1 MQESEAVDPGGARE
15 TSAFPGAVGRVELGV
30 ADRSQPAGRV
40 FALLVS
46 DLQADCLAHRDGV
59 LADEDTEELHAFRV
73 AIRRTRSLLRAAAD
87 VLPDRDRR
95 ELRDGLRWLSD
106 LTSPVRDL
114 DVLAADLPDMGR
126 RLQPELAVGLEP
138 LRGAI
143 ATERTQALDRLA
155 AAITSDRFVSLQR
168 TWHHCGRVY
177 LLGGDL
183 PAASAAPAG
192 VVADGMVRRS
202 EARMRRAGRRALR
215 TGELVDWHD
224 LRKALKQFRYVL
236 AEVAPL
242 YPDGRFR
249 SVRRELPELQDLL
262 GRLQDHHVQAELLS
276 RVGAATGG
284 EAALAAGVLA
294 NRLHRDVHRVHRRC
308 ASTWSSFDGSASMER
323 LRSELSDAT

>member
-1 MQESEAVDPGGARE
+1 VQESEAVDPGGTRE
-15 TSAFPGAVGRVELGV
+15 PSESPGVVGRVEFGV

-40 FALLVS
+40 FPLLLS
-46 DLQADCLAHRDGV
+46 GLQADCLAQRAGV
-59 LADEDTEELHAFRV
+59 LADEDPEDLHAFRV

-95 ELRDGLRWLSD
+95 ELRDGLRWLAD

-114 DVLAADLPDMGR
+114 DVLVADLPAMAR
-126 RLQPELAVGLEP
+126 RLQPELAVGREP
-138 LRGAI
+138 LREAI
-143 ATERTQALDRLA
+143 VAERKRAHDRLA
-155 AAITSDRFVSLQR
+155 TAITSDRFVSLQR

-183 PAASAAPAG
+183 PVASAVPAG

-242 YPDGRFR
+242 YPDRRFR
-249 SVRRELPELQDLL
+249 AVSKELPDLQDLL

-276 RVGAATGG
+276 RVGVSAGG

-308 ASTWSSFDGSASMER
+308 AAAWRSFDGSASMER
-323 LRSELSDAT
+323 LRSELADTT

>member
-1 MQESEAVDPGGARE
+1 MHESEGVDPGGADP
-15 TSAFPGAVGRVELGV
+15 AAAAPGPGGRPELGP

-40 FALLVS
+40 FPLVLS
-46 DLQADCLAHRDGV
+46 GLQSDCLAHREGV
-59 LADEDTEELHAFRV
+59 LVDEDPEELHAFRV

-95 ELRDGLRWLSD
+95 ALRDELRWLAD

-114 DVLAADLPDMGR
+114 DVLAGDLPGLGR
-126 RLQPELAVGLEP
+126 RLQPELRGGLEP
-138 LRGAI
+138 LAASLGAERTLAIGQLAGAI
-143 ATERTQALDRLA
+143 V
-155 AAITSDRFVSLQR
+155 SDRFAALQR

-177 LLGGDL
+177 LVGPDVP
-183 PAASAAPAG
+183 PAALRPAG
-192 VVADGMVRRS
+192 EVADGMVRRS

-262 GRLQDHHVQAELLS
+262 GRLQDHHVQAELLA
-276 RVGAATGG
+276 RVGTSTGG

-294 NRLHRDVHRVHRRC
+294 NRLHRDVHRLHRRC
-308 ASTWSSFDGSASMER
+308 AATWRSFDGSTPVER
-323 LRSELSDAT
+323 LRRELAAGT